1 MKMLTKP
8 SVIPA
13 CCWRESIYGKIKNFL
28 LLILFAI
35 TSIFA
40 QNLIP
45 FASHNNII
53 ELSIANTSAINTSG
67 VIVTATKFPT
77 WLHIANAKYKIETIK
92 TGETSAAKFTFS
104 VDKSAPINKAEH
116 ITFTIANSNGEQW
129 IKTISLQVAAPERFE
144 LFQNYPNPFNPTT
157 TIAFQIPAVKEQKL
171 LVSLKVFD
179 VVGRE
184 VATLVNEPKEAG
196 SYDVKFDASKF
207 SSGIY
212 FYALQSGN
220 FVQTKKMALMK

>member
-1 MKMLTKP
+1 M
-8 SVIPA
+8 
-13 CCWRESIYGKIKNFL
+13 
-28 LLILFAI
+28 FAI

-53 ELSIANTSAINTSG
+53 ELSIANTSTINTSG

-104 VDKSAPINKAEH
+104 IDKSAPINKAEQ

-129 IKTISLQVAAPERFE
+129 TKTLSLQVAAPERFE

-157 TIAFQIPAVKEQKL
+157 TISYQLPTHS
-171 LVSLKVFD
+171 LVTLKVFD
-179 VVGRE
+179 VIGRE
-184 VATLVNEPKEAG
+184 VVELINEEQSAG
-196 SYDVKFDASKF
+196 SYEVKFDASKF

-220 FVQTKKMALMK
+220 FVQTKKLVLIK